1 MALLCGVD
9 VGARSI
15 RAIVVR
21 TGLKKAFTVEH
32 ASEQPLTQDPSGAT
46 PREEVVAALSAVMA
60 RLPSGLDSVYAALP
74 GDQVVTRV
82 VDLPDAAARR
92 IDQVLPFELEGNIA
106 LEIAECLVDHQP
118 VGAPDRST
126 HKLRVLAAVVPRSRV
141 AERLALYAEGGLDP
155 RELAEGALA
164 LAELSPYVPPPPEG
178 MATAIVDVG
187 HDRTDVAVFAGTT
200 VQACR
205 TLSRAGRHLTAAL
218 QRELSLSA
226 ARAEDAKAT
235 VGLERRPDLGPEHA
249 ATVQRV
255 GNCLRTAID
264 PLVRDLRQTLG
275 AYRATAGVP
284 VGQIVLGG
292 AGSRLRGLAEHLATE
307 LGVPVSSFAFPA
319 VAGAPANEDEG
330 PCFAKALALALRG
343 ASRTKRID
351 FRRGAFAPKS
361 DTRSARGV
369 MVGSVAW
376 VGVLALAWGF
386 SAFAHYSV
394 LTAEGES
401 QGEQLRTLSKQL
413 LGEEID
419 DFVRAKALVKGT
431 GGDSDPT
438 PQLDAFGVL
447 DELSRRVPREMT
459 HDLDDLDVRPD
470 RVTMRGQVTSLTDVD
485 SLYTALTEVECFPQI
500 EKGRTTRTPDGSR
513 QKYTFE
519 ITLRCPD
526 PDAEEGDGEGAPG
539 KGPGKANARRTTSS
553 RGTSGEDEEAL

>member
-21 TGLKKAFTVEH
+21 TGLKKAFTVEQ
-32 ASEQPLTQDPSGAT
+32 AIEQPLTQDPSGAT
-46 PREEVVAALSAVMA
+46 PREEVVAALSGVMA
-60 RLPSGLDSVYAALP
+60 RLPQGLDSVVAAMP

-106 LEIAECLVDHQP
+106 LEIGECVVDHQP
-118 VGAPDRST
+118 VGTPDRAT

-141 AERLALYAEGGLDP
+141 SERLALYAEGGLDP
-155 RELAEGALA
+155 RELAESALV
-164 LAELSPYVPPPPEG
+164 LAELAPHLAQPPD
-178 MATAIVDVG
+178 ATATAVVDLG
-187 HDRTDVAVFAGTT
+187 HDRTDVAIFRGTT
-200 VQACR
+200 VEACR
-205 TLSRAGRHLTAAL
+205 TLSRAGRHMTAAL
-218 QRELSLSA
+218 QRELQLSA
-226 ARAEDAKAT
+226 ARAEEAKAT

-249 ATVQRV
+249 MTVQRI
-255 GNCLRTAID
+255 GTCLRTAVD

-284 VGQIVLGG
+284 VGQIVLAG
-292 AGSRLRGLAEHLATE
+292 AGARLRGLAAHLSSE
-307 LGVPVSSFAFPA
+307 LGVPTSMFAFPA
-319 VAGAPANEDEG
+319 VAGAPASEEDG
-330 PCFAKALALALRG
+330 PIYAKALALALRG
-343 ASRTKRID
+343 GSRTKRID
-351 FRRGAFAPKS
+351 FRRGGFAPKS
-361 DTRSARGV
+361 DTKSARGV
-369 MVGSVAW
+369 MIGSVAW
-376 VGVLALAWGF
+376 VAVLAFAWGF

-394 LTAEGES
+394 LQSEGES

-431 GGDSDPT
+431 GSDSDPT
-438 PQLDAFGVL
+438 PRLDAFGVL

-485 SLYTALTEVECFPQI
+485 SLYTALSEVECFPQI
-500 EKGRTTRTPDGSR
+500 EKGRTTRTVDGSR

-519 ITLRCPD
+519 ITLRCPE
-526 PDAEEGDGEGAPG
+526 PGDGEDAEGTG
-539 KGPGKANARRTTSS
+539 GNGPGKATSRRTT
-553 RGTSGEDEEAL
+553 GTGGGDEEAE